1 MELCFGSRGFL
12 RRDLFDSTLV
22 HFGLSQSSSM
32 FNVPITADCK
42 HPTTLCLFAHAAL
55 PLHSPQARN
64 IHHALGNCFFP
75 PPLKSHHFTRLRAS
89 VLLFIFKG
97 LNQDKY
103 SQVNSRRRAALCG
116 PQKWP
121 ENLLSR
127 YKIVS
132 VAQRS
137 RKNVDGF
144 WEKGGRVLVVVGP
157 ARVLPRV
164 RLCSR
169 DHSALVSSSALQ
181 RLGGEALWNHTIT
194 ASITTL
200 SKHNWADL
208 DRWEREEEGM
218 EFHCWYKERRE
229 HIVLASVC
237 WKHRRHT
244 IFSPTDVSC

>member
-1 MELCFGSRGFL
+1 
-12 RRDLFDSTLV
+12 
-22 HFGLSQSSSM
+22 M
-32 FNVPITADCK
+32 FNVPITADCE

-64 IHHALGNCFFP
+64 VHHALGNCFFP

-103 SQVNSRRRAALCG
+103 SQVNSHRRAALCG

-144 WEKGGRVLVVVGP
+144 ERKGEESWWWDLLGSCPEWGFTAGITQLWSALLRFKGWEE
-157 ARVLPRV
+157 
-164 RLCSR
+164 RLCEII
-169 DHSALVSSSALQ
+169 Q
-181 RLGGEALWNHTIT
+181 
-194 ASITTL
+194 
-200 SKHNWADL
+200 
-208 DRWEREEEGM
+208 
-218 EFHCWYKERRE
+218 
-229 HIVLASVC
+229 
-237 WKHRRHT
+237 
-244 IFSPTDVSC
+244 